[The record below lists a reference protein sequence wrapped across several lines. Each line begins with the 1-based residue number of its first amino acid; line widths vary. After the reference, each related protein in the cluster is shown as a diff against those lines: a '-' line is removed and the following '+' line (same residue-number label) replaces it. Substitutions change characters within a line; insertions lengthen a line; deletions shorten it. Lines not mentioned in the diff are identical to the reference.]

1 MSVVAAWR
9 SGMRPLSSNE
19 CSKLGDVGWISLLSV
34 EMIIS
39 AERIAGLQNE
49 SANKQTGEYEQ
60 RVECCKALTCFSGR
74 LLFS

>member
-1 MSVVAAWR
+1 M
-9 SGMRPLSSNE
+9 GQCSSPQQTRF
-19 CSKLGDVGWISLLSV
+19 I

-60 RVECCKALTCFSGR
+60 RVECRKVLAAL
-74 LLFS
+74 